1 MRRLIVAS
9 MLILAGFLTMT
20 AEAGSITKYTDRLSF
35 DRSTTTTL
43 EDFLDEDHLSIMS
56 GILNDKT
63 NEAGILPGEIQSG
76 VTYSTPAGTGQYYFN
91 IDMAGGF
98 SGGCLSRLSGGLAD
112 LTIEFDDPM
121 AAFGFDTNKI
131 MGTEFTYVIT
141 FTDASTDTGTLSI
154 ADSMDLQF
162 FGFQSTAQ
170 DIESVAI
177 RGNSTSMPFIIDN
190 FAFGVERQILP
201 VPALSAYGLMLTFIG
216 LLFLA
221 RRRLKNKSGRLVK
234 I

>member
-112 LTIEFDDPM
+112 LTI
-121 AAFGFDTNKI
+121 
-131 MGTEFTYVIT
+131 
-141 FTDASTDTGTLSI
+141 
-154 ADSMDLQF
+154 
-162 FGFQSTAQ
+162 
-170 DIESVAI
+170 
-177 RGNSTSMPFIIDN
+177 
-190 FAFGVERQILP
+190 
-201 VPALSAYGLMLTFIG
+201 
-216 LLFLA
+216 
-221 RRRLKNKSGRLVK
+221 
-234 I
+234 